1 MTDKFSVGDWVICR
15 GDSGYIMKDDSRE
28 KISTHFSK
36 NSIGRLRKLEGAYGF
51 VYLVEKAS
59 RYRIPIAEIDVI
71 NVFKTG
77 KGFEHKICNLCFVLK
92 PMTAFERNQTDAKG
106 NTTRRPSCM
115 ECRQSMNLREMSPAE
130 RSKANKEKPKKGTL
144 WRCPI
149 CRKRSIVGV
158 TANIVLDHQH
168 STGAA
173 RFFLCDSCNT
183 GLGRF
188 KNGEDYLKNALAY
201 VEQFKK
207 TNT

>member
-1 MTDKFSVGDWVICR
+1 MIDELSIGKWVVCR
-15 GDSGYIMKDDSRE
+15 GGSGHMMKGEAHE

-59 RYRIPIAEIDVI
+59 RYRIPITEIDVI

-77 KGFEHKICNLCFVLK
+77 KGFDDKICNLCFVLK
-92 PMTAFERNQTDAKG
+92 PMIAFDPNQTDAKG
-106 NTTRRPSCM
+106 KTTHRPSCK
-115 ECRQSMNLREMSPAE
+115 ECRQKMNLRAMSPVEKNRAD
-130 RSKANKEKPKKGTL
+130 KEKPKKGTL

-201 VEQFKK
+201 VKEANRKR
-207 TNT
+207 